1 MRGIV
6 EFFENAFPTPKV
18 KFALGLGV
26 GALGVV
32 GATYALMRLKG
43 IPGKVLD
50 GVQIGAACPHCRYFW
65 TGVGLGVIGTIWAT
79 YAILKTKGG
88 DTNAPQA

>member
-18 KFALGLGV
+18 KFWLGVGV

-32 GATYALMRLKG
+32 GATYVLMRLKG
-43 IPGKVLD
+43 IPGKAID
-50 GVQIGAACPHCRYFW
+50 GVKIGAACPHCRYFW
-65 TGVGLGVIGTIWAT
+65 TGVGLGGIATIWTT
-79 YAILKTKGG
+79 YAILRVKGG
-88 DTNAPQA
+88 EARAPQA